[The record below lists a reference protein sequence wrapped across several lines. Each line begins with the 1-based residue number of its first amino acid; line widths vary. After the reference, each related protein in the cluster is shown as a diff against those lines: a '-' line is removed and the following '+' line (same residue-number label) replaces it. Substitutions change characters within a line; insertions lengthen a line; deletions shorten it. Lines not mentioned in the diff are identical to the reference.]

1 MCTSKDVSVKKMAEA
16 MKKKYDA
23 YQGVPNS
30 LNMFLLIA
38 LMLHPRYKL

>member
-23 YQGVPNS
+23 YQGVPNC